1 MPDSAALPLGG
12 VIGIVVG
19 GVVLVSALIIYMACR
34 IYNKKEGGTLG
45 KKSRIFPHGP
55 VVLTNSFREKTTDR
69 EWQHESGESFRI
81 DPGALRV
88 RENRRT
94 IISYDRPYSEEKH
107 RSLQRLQPKTTVSN
121 YGMVSIMSSGGRQS
135 FEDPRLASGTSVG
148 GPARADAGQRLSNTR
163 TVSGASSGRH
173 SPYYASGA
181 QTGSGEFFIYPNM
194 GSGEGGSFYYGL
206 LDEADSNTQLLN
218 SGIGPPRSTVLRP
231 VSGEISKGQG
241 QSHNKASSK
250 PEEPLYATID
260 KRSIVQ
266 NRPSPKPEVN
276 LDQHPQVILRRQEG
290 DQKGQRV
297 SSAGSRYDSFRSSN
311 AVDLGA
317 EPLKAWT
324 ISQYRDQSKGRSQA
338 FIRY

>member
-19 GVVLVSALIIYMACR
+19 GRQPISTLSYR
-34 IYNKKEGGTLG
+34 KEGGTLG

-194 GSGEGGSFYYGL
+194 GSGEGG
-206 LDEADSNTQLLN
+206 
-218 SGIGPPRSTVLRP
+218 PPRSTVLRP